1 MTKFNPEFHTTVY
14 EDHFMQSFWYEEEGV
29 VTIYQVEKDTNEGG
43 FVCLEVKDLREILK
57 RVTELSQLRKSYSQ
71 MADEYIDNLIEKG
84 LDKCDDF
91 CTAMIYLLNFA
102 QYLDDRADLIET
114 CKE

>member
-1 MTKFNPEFHTTVY
+1 
-14 EDHFMQSFWYEEEGV
+14 MQ
-29 VTIYQVEKDTNEGG
+29 
-43 FVCLEVKDLREILK
+43 
-57 RVTELSQLRKSYSQ
+57 KSYSQ

-84 LDKCDDF
+84 LDKRDDF

-114 CKE
+114 CRE

>member
-1 MTKFNPEFHTTVY
+1 M
-14 EDHFMQSFWYEEEGV
+14 
-29 VTIYQVEKDTNEGG
+29 
-43 FVCLEVKDLREILK
+43 
-57 RVTELSQLRKSYSQ
+57 RKSYSQ